1 MTILLD
7 DSPTK
12 RRRFGWGRHLER
24 LLWAMVAVAIVGI
37 GVDRFTASDESTPS
51 GAATGGGAGPAART
65 LAETAGELELAT
77 QRDPGDATAWQE
89 LTQVYV
95 QRAAQT
101 LDPSFYGRAT
111 AAADRASALAP
122 DAPATLAAKAAL
134 AASLHHFSDA
144 AALAQRAVDADGYHS
159 GALAVLVDAQV
170 EQGRYDDAA
179 RTLQTF
185 ANRKPGA
192 PVLSRVSYLRE
203 LHGDITGARSAMAEA
218 RQAVAGAG
226 AFQQA
231 TLAAYDGDL
240 LWGQGDR
247 EAAAVAYLD
256 ALALEPRHP
265 IATVGHARVLAAD
278 GRPDEAI
285 EFLAEFVE
293 RTPVPA
299 AATLLGELQEST
311 GDSAAAAGSFDLVRA
326 LARLQADAGVD
337 VDLDLALFEADH
349 SPSTPELVARAR
361 QAVVDRPTVYG
372 ADALAWTLYRAGDI
386 GGARTSLDA
395 ALRLGTV
402 DPLLHFHAAA
412 ILDAAGDPLAA
423 RDHLE
428 QVVARNPWFSVG
440 LQPEARALASRLG
453 VTWPVGAGS

>member
-7 DSPTK
+7 DTPTK

-37 GVDRFTASDESTPS
+37 GVQRFTRDD
-51 GAATGGGAGPAART
+51 AATAGGGAAGAPAPES
-65 LAETAGELELAT
+65 LADTATELELKT
-77 QRDPGDATAWQE
+77 QRDPDNATTWQQ

-101 LDPSFYGRAT
+101 LDPGYFGRAA
-111 AAADRASALAP
+111 AAADRASSLAP
-122 DAPATLAAKAAL
+122 DDSGTLAAQAAVAAAL
-134 AASLHHFSDA
+134 HRFSDA
-144 AALAQRAVDADGYHS
+144 AALAARAVESDGYNS
-159 GALAVLVDAQV
+159 AAFGVLVDAEV
-170 EQGRYDDAA
+170 ELGRYDDAA

-185 ANRKPGA
+185 AMRKPGA

-203 LHGDITGARSAMAEA
+203 LHGDFAGAKAAMAEA

-240 LWGQGDR
+240 RWGHGDR
-247 EAAAVAYLD
+247 GGAAAAYDD
-256 ALALEPRHP
+256 ALRLEPKHP
-265 IATVGHARVLAAD
+265 IATVGHARVLAVD
-278 GRPDEAI
+278 GRTDEAI
-285 EFLAEFVE
+285 ALLATFVE

-299 AATLLGELQEST
+299 AATLLGELQEAA
-311 GDSAAAAGSFDLVRA
+311 GDAAAAAQSFDTVRA
-326 LARLQADAGVD
+326 LAQLQAAAGVD

-386 GGARTSLDA
+386 AGARASVDA
-395 ALRLGTV
+395 ALRLGTL

-412 ILDAAGDPLAA
+412 ILDAAGDPTAA
-423 RDHLE
+423 RDHLQ
-428 QVVARNPWFSVG
+428 QVVDRNPWFSVG
-440 LQPEARALASRLG
+440 LQSEARALAAKLG
-453 VTWPVGAGS
+453 VAWPAGAGS